1 MNVESVSIILYM
13 ANSICVDQAAQRLH
27 LCSASY
33 THMLFVHGIYEVFSR
48 DSITIGMPLTEII
61 PYHIKEQ

>member
-1 MNVESVSIILYM
+1 M

>member
-1 MNVESVSIILYM
+1 M

-27 LCSASY
+27 LCPAWY
-33 THMLFVHGIYEVFSR
+33 THMLFVHAINQVFSR
-48 DSITIGMPLTEII
+48 DGIHVGMPLTEII